1 VSENVE
7 RKALDRAMA
16 DTDQL
21 VLVYQPIHVA
31 TTKEIWGVEA
41 LLRQRRENGEIR
53 EASIIHETAE
63 NSGGDELFRLDSLVI
78 RRAYTEAAQWQSKL
92 SPVRLNINLS
102 PREFQEGNVHD
113 RLSAL
118 VTECGIDTR
127 LVNLEITEVS
137 HIKDPRR
144 TRSVLEALK
153 ERGVGLWLD
162 DFGVGY
168 SSVSHLQHFPLNG
181 IKLPGDFIRP
191 LPADA
196 RCRSITRALIGLA
209 HELGLEVIAEE
220 VETDEQL
227 AFLLDHG
234 CEYVQGFLLS
244 RPLQFAQLEEML
256 ASEG

>member
-1 VSENVE
+1 VGENVE
-7 RKALDRAMA
+7 RKALDRAMG

-21 VLVYQPIHVA
+21 LLVYQPIHHTA
-31 TTKEIWGVEA
+31 TKEIWGVEA

-53 EASIIHETAE
+53 DASIIHETAE
-63 NSGGDELFRLDSLVI
+63 NSRGDELFRLDSLVI
-78 RRAYTEAAQWQSKL
+78 RRAYTEAAQWQSQF

-102 PREFQEGNVHD
+102 PREFQEGNFHD
-113 RLSAL
+113 RLAAL

-137 HIKDPRR
+137 HIRDPRR
-144 TRSVLEALK
+144 TRVVLDELK
-153 ERGVGLWLD
+153 KRGVGLWLD

-168 SSVSHLQHFPLNG
+168 SSVSHLQHFPLDG

-191 LPADA
+191 LPSDA
-196 RCRSITRALIGLA
+196 RCRSITRALIDLA

-220 VETDEQL
+220 VETEEQL

-234 CEYVQGFLLS
+234 CEYVQGFLCS
-244 RPLQFAQLEEML
+244 RPMQLGALEDVL
-256 ASEG
+256 AARR